1 MKDQLTELSIWLY
14 RAMSLWSVL
23 NIIMATIPDRKRTI
37 TKEFMILKGKSL
49 LVETLS
55 FQNNPTKKYVQ
66 YLTPDTIAT
75 NLPKTYHTVS
85 VSRNMTAVTLIF

>member
-1 MKDQLTELSIWLY
+1 
-14 RAMSLWSVL
+14 
-23 NIIMATIPDRKRTI
+23 
-37 TKEFMILKGKSL
+37 MILKGKSL

-75 NLPKTYHTVS
+75 NLPKTNHTVS